1 MKSRLDRVYDKLA
14 TNKVDL
20 KSQKVNL
27 KAHKVALGLIDNLD
41 YDIDTIED
49 QSGLLSYLSYEWHDE
64 KFEAYRQAWM
74 ELNDEYQHNASA
86 VFRFEDVSGD
96 IEKLNE
102 IKAKAE
108 ELGLE
113 ADDVYPSYDR
123 HMEALEYM
131 RESDEQYKKN
141 EMEFRDWS

>member
-1 MKSRLDRVYDKLA
+1 MKSRLEKVYSKLP
-14 TNKVDL
+14 N
-20 KSQKVNL
+20 QKVNL

-49 QSGLLSYLSYEWHDE
+49 QSSLLSYLAYEWHDE

-74 ELNDEYQHNASA
+74 ELNDEYQHNAST
-86 VFRFEDVSGD
+86 VFRFDDVSGD

-113 ADDVYPSYDR
+113 ADDVYPAFDR
-123 HMEALEYM
+123 HMEALDYM
-131 RESDEQYKKN
+131 KESDEQYKKN

>member
-1 MKSRLDRVYDKLA
+1 MKSRLEKVYSKLP
-14 TNKVDL
+14 N
-20 KSQKVNL
+20 QKVNL

-49 QSGLLSYLSYEWHDE
+49 QSSLLSYLAYEWHDE

-74 ELNDEYQHNASA
+74 ALNDEYQHNGSQ
-86 VFRFEDVSGD
+86 VFRFDDVSGD

-113 ADDVYPSYDR
+113 ADDVYPAFDR
-123 HMEALEYM
+123 HMEALDYM
-131 RESDEQYKKN
+131 KESDDQYKKN

>member
-1 MKSRLDRVYDKLA
+1 MKSRLEKVYSKLP
-14 TNKVDL
+14 N
-20 KSQKVNL
+20 QKVNL

-49 QSGLLSYLSYEWHDE
+49 QSSLLSYLAYEWHDE

-74 ELNDEYQHNASA
+74 ELNDEYQHNAST
-86 VFRFEDVSGD
+86 VFRFDDVSGD

-102 IKAKAE
+102 IRAKAE

-113 ADDVYPSYDR
+113 ADDVYPAFDR
-123 HMEALEYM
+123 HMEALDYM
-131 RESDEQYKKN
+131 KESDDQYKKN

>member
-1 MKSRLDRVYDKLA
+1 MKSRLEKVYSKLP
-14 TNKVDL
+14 N
-20 KSQKVNL
+20 QKVNL

-49 QSGLLSYLSYEWHDE
+49 QSSLLSYLAYEWHDE

-74 ELNDEYQHNASA
+74 ELNDEYQHNAST
-86 VFRFEDVSGD
+86 VFRFDDVSGD

-102 IKAKAE
+102 IRAKAE

-113 ADDVYPSYDR
+113 AYDVYPAFDR
-123 HMEALEYM
+123 HMEALEFM
-131 RESDEQYKKN
+131 RESDDQYKKN

>member
-1 MKSRLDRVYDKLA
+1 MKSRLEKVYSKLP
-14 TNKVDL
+14 N
-20 KSQKVNL
+20 QKVNL

-49 QSGLLSYLSYEWHDE
+49 QSSLLSYLAYEWHDE

-74 ELNDEYQHNASA
+74 ELNDEYQHNGSQ
-86 VFRFEDVSGD
+86 VFRFDDVSGD

-113 ADDVYPSYDR
+113 ADDVYPAFDR
-123 HMEALEYM
+123 HMEALDYM
-131 RESDEQYKKN
+131 KESDEQYKKN

>member
-1 MKSRLDRVYDKLA
+1 M
-14 TNKVDL
+14 N
-20 KSQKVNL
+20 
-27 KAHKVALGLIDNLD
+27 
-41 YDIDTIED
+41 
-49 QSGLLSYLSYEWHDE
+49 
-64 KFEAYRQAWM
+64 
-74 ELNDEYQHNASA
+74 
-86 VFRFEDVSGD
+86 VSGD

>member
-1 MKSRLDRVYDKLA
+1 MKSRLEKVYSKLP
-14 TNKVDL
+14 N
-20 KSQKVNL
+20 QKVNL

-49 QSGLLSYLSYEWHDE
+49 QSSLLSYLAYEWHEE
-64 KFEAYRQAWM
+64 KFDAAREAWM
-74 ELNDEYQHNASA
+74 TLNDEYKFGASS
-86 VFRFEDVSGD
+86 VTRFDDVSGD

-113 ADDVYPSYDR
+113 ADDVYPAFDR
-123 HMEALEYM
+123 HMEALDYM
-131 RESDEQYKKN
+131 KESDEQYKKN

>member
-1 MKSRLDRVYDKLA
+1 M
-14 TNKVDL
+14 
-20 KSQKVNL
+20 
-27 KAHKVALGLIDNLD
+27 IDNLD

-49 QSGLLSYLSYEWHDE
+49 QSSLLSYLAYEWHDE

-74 ELNDEYQHNASA
+74 ELNDEYQHGGSG
-86 VFRFEDVSGD
+86 VFRFDDVSGD

-113 ADDVYPSYDR
+113 ADDVYPAFDR
-123 HMEALEYM
+123 HMEALDYM
-131 RESDEQYKKN
+131 KESDDQYKKN

>member
-1 MKSRLDRVYDKLA
+1 MKSRLEKVYSKLP
-14 TNKVDL
+14 N
-20 KSQKVNL
+20 QKVNL

-49 QSGLLSYLSYEWHDE
+49 QSSLLSYLAYEWHDE

-74 ELNDEYQHNASA
+74 ELNDEYQHNAST
-86 VFRFEDVSGD
+86 VFRFDDVSGD

-102 IKAKAE
+102 IRAKAE

-113 ADDVYPSYDR
+113 ADDVYPAFDR
-123 HMEALEYM
+123 HMEALEFM
-131 RESDEQYKKN
+131 RESDDQYKKN

>member
-1 MKSRLDRVYDKLA
+1 MKSRLEKVYSKLP
-14 TNKVDL
+14 N
-20 KSQKVNL
+20 QKVNL

-49 QSGLLSYLSYEWHDE
+49 QSSLLSYLAYEWHDE

-74 ELNDEYQHNASA
+74 ELNDEYQHNGSA
-86 VFRFEDVSGD
+86 VFRFDDVSGD

-102 IKAKAE
+102 IRAKAE

-113 ADDVYPSYDR
+113 ADDVYPAFDR
-123 HMEALEYM
+123 HMEALDFMKEA
-131 RESDEQYKKN
+131 DDQYKKN

>member
-1 MKSRLDRVYDKLA
+1 MKSRLEKVYSKLP
-14 TNKVDL
+14 N
-20 KSQKVNL
+20 QKVNL

-49 QSGLLSYLSYEWHDE
+49 QSGLLSYLAYEWHEE

-74 ELNDEYQHNASA
+74 ELNDEYQHNGSQ
-86 VFRFEDVSGD
+86 VFRFDDVSGD

-102 IKAKAE
+102 IRAKAE

-113 ADDVYPSYDR
+113 ADDVYPAFDR
-123 HMEALEYM
+123 HMEALDYM
-131 RESDEQYKKN
+131 KEADDQYKKN

>member
-1 MKSRLDRVYDKLA
+1 MKSRLEKVYSKLP
-14 TNKVDL
+14 N
-20 KSQKVNL
+20 QKVNL

-49 QSGLLSYLSYEWHDE
+49 QSSLLSYLAYEWHEE
-64 KFEAYRQAWM
+64 KFDAAREAWM
-74 ELNDEYQHNASA
+74 TLNDEYKFNASA

-113 ADDVYPSYDR
+113 ADDVYPAFDR
-123 HMEALEYM
+123 HMEALNYM
-131 RESDEQYKKN
+131 KESDDQYKEN
-141 EMEFRDWS
+141 EREFNTYFGN

>member
-1 MKSRLDRVYDKLA
+1 MKSRLEKVYSKLP
-14 TNKVDL
+14 N
-20 KSQKVNL
+20 QKVNL

-49 QSGLLSYLSYEWHDE
+49 QSSLLSYLAYEWHDE

-74 ELNDEYQHNASA
+74 ELNDEYQHNAST
-86 VFRFEDVSGD
+86 VFRLDDVSGD

-102 IKAKAE
+102 IRAKAE

-113 ADDVYPSYDR
+113 ADDVYPAFDR
-123 HMEALEYM
+123 HMEALDYM
-131 RESDEQYKKN
+131 KESDDQYKKN

>member
-1 MKSRLDRVYDKLA
+1 MKSRLEKVYSKLP
-14 TNKVDL
+14 N
-20 KSQKVNL
+20 QKVYL

-49 QSGLLSYLSYEWHDE
+49 QSSMLSYLSYEWHEE

-86 VFRFEDVSGD
+86 VFRFDDVSGD

-113 ADDVYPSYDR
+113 ADDVYPAFDR
-123 HMEALEYM
+123 HMEALNYM
-131 RESDEQYKKN
+131 KESDDQYKEN
-141 EMEFRDWS
+141 EREFNTYFGN